1 MEKMSLFIKIE
12 NYEDVLDLMTVIKS
26 KVNDIKST
34 FSEIRQIKDEEDTKL
49 EVWKKNMELI
59 EGKLGNVDRVLFAP
73 EE

>member
-12 NYEDVLDLMTVIKS
+12 NYEDVLDLMTVIKG

-49 EVWKKNMELI
+49 EVWKKNMEVI
-59 EGKLGNVDRVLFAP
+59 EGKLGNVDRVLFEP
-73 EE
+73 ED